1 MRFIPFA
8 LALIA
13 FSSSPSAYELDYYS
27 KFGHI
32 DNYGNLD
39 LRNKPYTELPS
50 GLVIKG
56 NVDISQTPITQ
67 LPKGLDVGGSLDAEN
82 RALKT
87 LKSGVKIKGYAN
99 LLGSKIASWPK

>member
-39 LRNKPYTELPS
+39 FETS
-50 GLVIKG
+50 H
-56 NVDISQTPITQ
+56 
-67 LPKGLDVGGSLDAEN
+67 
-82 RALKT
+82 T
-87 LKSGVKIKGYAN
+87 LNSHLAW
-99 LLGSKIASWPK
+99 S

>member
-39 LRNKPYTELPS
+39 L
-50 GLVIKG
+50 
-56 NVDISQTPITQ
+56 
-67 LPKGLDVGGSLDAEN
+67 
-82 RALKT
+82 
-87 LKSGVKIKGYAN
+87 
-99 LLGSKIASWPK
+99 SKQAIH

>member
-50 GLVIKG
+50 DLVIKG
-56 NVDISQTPITQ
+56 MWTFPKRQ
-67 LPKGLDVGGSLDAEN
+67 LLSCL
-82 RALKT
+82 RA
-87 LKSGVKIKGYAN
+87 
-99 LLGSKIASWPK
+99 

>member
-1 MRFIPFA
+1 AVTDSLGYAFIVFYWKVIVMRFIPLA

-67 LPKGLDVGGSLDAEN
+67 LPKGLDVGGSLDAKN
-82 RALKT
+82 SAL
-87 LKSGVKIKGYAN
+87 
-99 LLGSKIASWPK
+99 